1 MRFFIFPVLLGSVGL
16 AAAAPTTPAKPAVPA
31 KPALAKLQQINAG
44 ELRLDGKITAILGDG
59 VWQLDAISWTSPRGV
74 TTEFDDVKVKAVQLA
89 PNASIHPLD
98 RATKVLLK
106 DIKLKSMVA
115 VIGKN
120 APDGTVRVREV
131 IVLDGGG
138 DIKTV
143 GTLSSNPISSGL
155 IGQSRRARSAGQFEK
170 ALDLARKAAETA
182 SGMNDASGEALAMQ
196 DVALLYVE
204 LKQFPR
210 ALESFKRSQTL
221 GERINNTMVQVLSLE
236 GQGNVLGAAG
246 QTDQALTL
254 LERAVALSA
263 TASTTIQIGA
273 LSSLASVATRGKKRA
288 QAVGALIRLFP
299 LEEKAN
305 QFDEATGTLLTLAQL
320 QSRTDAAAA
329 KTYLDQAR
337 ERMKDIRD
345 EAARPGLILSLASAL
360 NLMGDKAG
368 AAQQY
373 EAAAKLAEDKG
384 DTASATR
391 IRELATKTQT
401 EEDAPAPEDGA
412 PPANPEEAPQNPL
425 Q

>member
-1 MRFFIFPVLLGSVGL
+1 MRFFIFSVLLGSVAL
-16 AAAAPTTPAKPAVPA
+16 AVAAPTTPAKPAAPT
-31 KPALAKLQQINAG
+31 KPAPALPKLQQINAG

-74 TTEFDDVKVKAVQLA
+74 TTEFEDVKTKAVQVA
-89 PNASIHPLD
+89 PNALVHPLNS
-98 RATKVLLK
+98 ATKLLLK

-131 IVLDGGG
+131 IVLDGAG

-143 GTLSSNPISSGL
+143 GTLSSNPISIGL

-182 SGMNDASGEALAMQ
+182 SGMNDLSGEALATQ

-210 ALESFKRSQTL
+210 ALESFKRAHSL
-221 GERINNTMVQVLSLE
+221 GERINSALVQVLGLE
-236 GQGNVLGAAG
+236 GQGTTLSAMG
-246 QTDQALTL
+246 QTDQAIAL
-254 LERAVALSA
+254 LERAVTLSA
-263 TASTTIQIGA
+263 TTSTSLQISA

-288 QAVGALIRLFP
+288 QAVGALVRLFP
-299 LEEKAN
+299 LEEQAN
-305 QFDEATGTLLTLAQL
+305 QYDDATGTLLTLAQL
-320 QSRTDAAAA
+320 QSNTDAAAA

-337 ERMKDIRD
+337 ERMKNIRD
-345 EAARPGLILSLASAL
+345 EAARLRLTISFASAL
-360 NLMGDKAG
+360 NLTGDKAG
-368 AAQQY
+368 ARQQY

-384 DTASATR
+384 DTQSATR
-391 IRELATKTQT
+391 IRELAAKTQT
-401 EEDAPAPEDGA
+401 EEDAPAPETD
-412 PPANPEEAPQNPL
+412 PEEDAAQNPME
-425 Q
+425 